1 MKRKVKK
8 GKVFI
13 VIILIFLVGLG
24 AYFFLNNKNSNDNK
38 IDSKPKVK
46 EEKPKPNLKTF
57 DLYSNSRNIAFMYNN
72 ISDVWGVQAGIQDA
86 YLVYEM
92 IVEGGYTRLM
102 AVFKDKDLSKIGCIR
117 SSRPYY
123 LDYALEND
131 AIYIHFG
138 ASNQALKDIKSLG
151 VDNINLMY
159 YSAGYYRDKTLK
171 LAIEHTAFTTSNRIS
186 KGIAK
191 YNYRTTTNVKP
202 VLNYSFEEVDL
213 SNREDAIKADSVFI
227 DYSAVR
233 NTSYIY
239 DSTRKVYLRSQGTA
253 KKSYKHI
260 DAVTKKQYTAKNII
274 VYQVK
279 NYKIDSYGRQALKNI
294 GSGTGY
300 FITNGYAIPITWSK
314 PTRNSKT
321 EYRDLNGKEISV
333 NDGNTYIQIQ
343 PLGEELYIK

>member
-13 VIILIFLVGLG
+13 LFLLLLIIVVCSYFL
-24 AYFFLNNKNSNDNK
+24 LNNKDKEEKSDNK
-38 IDSKPKVK
+38 PQIK

-57 DLYSNSRNIAFMYNN
+57 DLYSNTRNIAFMYNN
-72 ISDVWGVQAGIQDA
+72 ISDVWGVQAGLEEA
-86 YLVYEM
+86 YLVYEI

-102 AVFKDKDLSKIGCIR
+102 AIFKDKDLSKIGCIR

-151 VDNINLMY
+151 VNNINLMY
-159 YSAGYYRDKTLK
+159 YDAGYYRDKSLN
-171 LAIEHTAFTTSNRIS
+171 LATEHTAFTTSKRIDT
-186 KGIAK
+186 GISK
-191 YNYRTTTNVKP
+191 YNYRTTTDTKP
-202 VLNYSFEEVDL
+202 VLNYSFDEVDL
-213 SNREDAIKADSVFI
+213 SKRDDAIKADSVFI

-239 DSTRKVYLRSQGTA
+239 DSTNKVYLRSQGTA
-253 KKSYKHI
+253 KKSYKHKDGI
-260 DAVTKKQYTAKNII
+260 TKKQYTAKNII

-279 NYKIDSYGRQALKNI
+279 NYRIDSHDRQALNNI

-300 FITNGYAIPITWSK
+300 YITNGYAIPITWSK
-314 PTRNSKT
+314 TSRASKT
-321 EYRDLNGKEISV
+321 EYRDLNGKEIEV

-343 PLGEELYIK
+343 PLGRELNIK